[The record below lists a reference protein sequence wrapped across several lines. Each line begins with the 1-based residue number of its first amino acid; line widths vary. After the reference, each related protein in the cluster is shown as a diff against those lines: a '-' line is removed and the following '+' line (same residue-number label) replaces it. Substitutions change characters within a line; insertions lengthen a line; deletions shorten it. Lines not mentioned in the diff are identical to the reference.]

1 MMDTLYLN
9 FLSQFLH
16 FGSNSSVASN
26 SGINVHDLS
35 QVFLSRCSSPL
46 TSMYFTGHAQTLL
59 YGL

>member
-16 FGSNSSVASN
+16 FGSNSSVTSN

-35 QVFLSRCSSPL
+35 QVFLSRHSSPL

>member
-16 FGSNSSVASN
+16 FCSDSSVASN
-26 SGINVHDLS
+26 SGINVRDLS
-35 QVFLSRCSSPL
+35 QVFLPRRSSPL